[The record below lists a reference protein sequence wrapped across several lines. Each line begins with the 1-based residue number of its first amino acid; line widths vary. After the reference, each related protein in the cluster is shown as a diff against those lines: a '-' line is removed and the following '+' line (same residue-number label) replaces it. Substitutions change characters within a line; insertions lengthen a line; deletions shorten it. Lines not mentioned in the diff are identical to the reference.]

1 MSGYLLDTNIVSALM
16 KAPYGQLAQ
25 RIARSGEMNVFT
37 SVIVAAELRYGALRR
52 GPQRLILELDGLFGE
67 LEVRA
72 LEPTAALSY
81 GRLRAALEV
90 AGTPISG
97 NDMLIAAHA
106 LDLDATLVSDNER
119 DFGRIAD
126 LRLENWLR

>member
-1 MSGYLLDTNIVSALM
+1 LSGYLLDTNVVSALM

-25 RIARSGEMNVFT
+25 RIARAGEMNVFT
-37 SVIVAAELRYGALRR
+37 SVIVAAELRYGAVRKAS
-52 GPQRLILELDGLFGE
+52 QRLILELEGLFGE

-72 LEPTAALSY
+72 LEPSIALPY
-81 GRLRAALEV
+81 GRLRTALEV

-119 DFGRIAD
+119 EFARVDG